1 MVFHGIEQYSWHEG
15 LEYTSPHWLFDVVN
29 YLIFEKANF
38 DGLYIF
44 VCLIAVATMLLFY
57 WILRKKNVNW
67 LVAFVR
73 NFSSSVSFKRTFYR

>member
-1 MVFHGIEQYSWHEG
+1 MAFHGIEQYSWHEG

-57 WILRKKNVNW
+57 WILRKKNINW

-73 NFSSSVSFKRTFYR
+73 YFGSSISFKRAFYG